1 MKDLK
6 ENDENFQ
13 RHFTKLSVRR
23 FQRHYRRHSRRQQS
37 HSAFNKFFLAQLSP
51 SCSHH
56 LHAPRSTVKCVSLEL
71 HKERLLDAHQCTS
84 AFHSIFH
91 PEAER
96 RKRRIIRKLSKA
108 STAKQQ
114 FLISCGMPALLA
126 LLNRFHCCQCLLSG
140 MQIIEIPIPADFP
153 SIDSHHH
160 HQPDRSLIPFPNCKL
175 FNHPMPAFTNARSH
189 LISIKIPNHLRSM
202 MLNTFPPPERPR
214 NNGAIL
220 GHCRHEAR
228 FVSPLAVWYHSLST
242 ERSHEPRPIEHE
254 NSLKPARRAVLS
266 VTRRAGEQ
274 NSVVDNQPTIKWPI
288 IDNFPRS

>member
-1 MKDLK
+1 MMCNLMKDLK

-56 LHAPRSTVKCVSLEL
+56 LHAPRSTVKSVSLEL
-71 HKERLLDAHQCTS
+71 HKERLLDAHQCAS

-189 LISIKIPNHLRSM
+189 LISIKIQHVSQSLEINDAEHFSSTRKAPEKSRDSGALSARS
-202 MLNTFPPPERPR
+202 
-214 NNGAIL
+214 
-220 GHCRHEAR
+220 
-228 FVSPLAVWYHSLST
+228 SLCF
-242 ERSHEPRPIEHE
+242 
-254 NSLKPARRAVLS
+254 PARCLVSFAFYR
-266 VTRRAGEQ
+266 
-274 NSVVDNQPTIKWPI
+274 TIA
-288 IDNFPRS
+288 